1 MAGFVGSANI
11 FEGAL
16 ARQLC
21 GQAQAFAV
29 RQEHLLATPLAT
41 PQAASQTSPAEAGQY
56 QLQGELLATQFLG
69 ASQRLEVRVGNQL
82 FTALQPDTGSDA
94 APDTA
99 LQIGQPVCLRWAAQH
114 MVMLDA

>member
-1 MAGFVGSANI
+1 MGSANI

-29 RQEHLLATPLAT
+29 RQEHLLATSPT
-41 PQAASQTSPAEAGQY
+41 NPAAAGQH
-56 QLQGELLATQFLG
+56 QLQGELLAMQFLG

-94 APDTA
+94 APDTGW
-99 LQIGQPVCLRWAAQH
+99 QIGQPVCLRWAAQH